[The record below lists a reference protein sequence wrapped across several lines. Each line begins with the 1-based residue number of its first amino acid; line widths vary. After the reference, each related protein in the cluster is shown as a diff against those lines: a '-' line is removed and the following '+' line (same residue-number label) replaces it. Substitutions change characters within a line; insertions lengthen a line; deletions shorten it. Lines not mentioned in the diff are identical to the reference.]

1 MRTAVA
7 GLVVAV
13 GLVFGWPSVANA
25 ASVSGDF
32 NGDGY
37 ADLAIGVPNEDVG
50 VSSPQVDAGAVNVI
64 YGGPGG
70 LTAAGNQLWTQDS
83 PGIRDTAEAGD
94 HFGASL
100 AVGDFNGDGYADLA
114 VGVPGEDVS
123 GVSDAGAV
131 NVIYGGPSGLTST
144 GNQFLAGALY
154 GPQSGDHFGA
164 ALAAGEFG
172 ETTFGHFE
180 DLAIG
185 IPYHDGSH
193 TAPVSDAGAVDVVY
207 GRSSGLYTPSMREY
221 TQDTAGAGDAAEQG
235 DHFGAALAAWT
246 AVFRRHHG
254 RPCGWR
260 S

>member
-37 ADLAIGVPNEDVG
+37 ADLAI
-50 VSSPQVDAGAVNVI
+50 
-64 YGGPGG
+64 
-70 LTAAGNQLWTQDS
+70 
-83 PGIRDTAEAGD
+83 
-94 HFGASL
+94 
-100 AVGDFNGDGYADLA
+100 
-114 VGVPGEDVS
+114 
-123 GVSDAGAV
+123 
-131 NVIYGGPSGLTST
+131 
-144 GNQFLAGALY
+144 
-154 GPQSGDHFGA
+154 
-164 ALAAGEFG
+164 
-172 ETTFGHFE
+172 FGHFE